1 MGDQKKQNSRDQLSD
16 LIRRIYQ
23 YSPNDEKQWTNE
35 VAESFAQEFI
45 EYYEGGNY
53 NLYSATYKWLS
64 EAPEGTADYLDKR
77 LSDIE
82 AVIRENGYEHLRN
95 FTKLRDYIV
104 LEAARAN
111 NFSYINE
118 TAKKGEKSW
127 EQVEKLNIDIQNE
140 MLRLKQDAQEDR
152 KNTNTQSITV
162 LSIFTGIAMA
172 FFGGF
177 SLIGSA
183 FNNLGNGGTD
193 LFQILIL
200 VVLIGFI
207 LFNTI
212 YALICVACRISGV
225 PPTQPDHIDCSKCQ
239 REDRC
244 DKIHPKFGILRWG
257 VQFRRKYPFAC
268 AVNIVLLL
276 LLIVFILVDYIQ

>member
-1 MGDQKKQNSRDQLSD
+1 MSDEKKQNSRDQLSG

-23 YSPNDEKQWTNE
+23 YSPNDEKQWTDE
-35 VAESFAQEFI
+35 VAENFAQEFI
-45 EYYEGGNY
+45 EYYEGGNF
-53 NLYSATYKWLS
+53 NLYSATYRWLS
-64 EAPEGTADYLDKR
+64 EAPEGTSDYLDKR

-82 AVIRENGYEHLRN
+82 SVIRRSNEGYLRD
-95 FTKLRDYIV
+95 FIKLRDYIV

-111 NFSYINE
+111 DFANINE
-118 TAKKGEKSW
+118 ISQKGKKAW
-127 EQVEKLNIDIQNE
+127 EQVQNE
-140 MLRLKQDAQEDR
+140 MIRLKQDAQEDR

-183 FNNLGNGGTD
+183 FNKLGNNGVD
-193 LFQILIL
+193 LIQILIL
-200 VVLIGFI
+200 VVIIGFI

-212 YALICVACRISGV
+212 YGLICVACRISGV

-244 DKIHPKFGILRWG
+244 DKIHPKFGVLRWG
-257 VQFRRKYPFAC
+257 VQFRRKYPFVC

-276 LLIVFILVDYIQ
+276 FLIAFILVDYIQ